1 MRKNQS
7 FISIFVLI
15 IFALTSVM
23 QFHHH
28 DCYGNICIHLTTID
42 DLRLEQAYSTHAH
55 CDHGNGHN
63 THHDNQDESSCSMH
77 LGSYK
82 ASEQNFIKVFATPLH
97 LYGLLHLNQI
107 IIENKIVDIIVNDA
121 EHYDNYINEVIKSI
135 SAFRAPPLKN

>member
-1 MRKNQS
+1 
-7 FISIFVLI
+7 
-15 IFALTSVM
+15 
-23 QFHHH
+23 
-28 DCYGNICIHLTTID
+28 
-42 DLRLEQAYSTHAH
+42 
-55 CDHGNGHN
+55 
-63 THHDNQDESSCSMH
+63 MH

-121 EHYDNYINEVIKSI
+121 EYYDNYINEVIKSI